1 MKNCF
6 FILLSSVFLLI
17 SVNTYA
23 QVTFIINSLPAS
35 TPDGSSFYIAG
46 DFNNWNPGEAA
57 YKLVLNN
64 DGKPEITLPAGSGN
78 IEFKFTRGSWES
90 CEGTSGGGQIANRNF
105 TYGNGQTVQISI
117 AGWEDNGG
125 GTEGSTAAS
134 NVHIISEN
142 FEMPQLNRTRRV
154 WIYLPPDYELSDK
167 TYPVLYMH
175 DGQNVFDVKTSY
187 AGEWKVDETLNHLF
201 ADHYE
206 VPIVV
211 AVDNGGGLRID
222 ELSPWVNPTY
232 GGGDG
237 EKYMQFMVETLK
249 PFIDQN
255 YRTRAEAASTALMGS
270 SLGAFISHFAMLAY
284 PDIFSKY
291 GIFSPAYWFSDSV
304 VSGTQNDYQAH
315 GRVYMMAGD
324 NEGEGV
330 VPEMQQMA
338 ALLQN
343 KGLPIDDLHIKVV
356 PGGQHNEALWQSQFE
371 EAIIWLF
378 RLSSGIQEEKSP
390 KSGYWYPN
398 PSTDKLHFKSGDKF
412 QNPELIEFFSET
424 GINVLTVVPEIN
436 LPLAIND
443 LHNGLYIIQTTFQD
457 GINIQRFVKQ

>member
-1 MKNCF
+1 MKNRF
-6 FILLSSVFLLI
+6 SFALILLFLLN
-17 SVNTYA
+17 SLVSNS

-46 DFNNWNPGEAA
+46 SFNNWNPGDDA
-57 YKLVLNN
+57 YKLVLNSSS
-64 DGKPEITLPAGSGN
+64 KPEITLPPGTGS

-125 GTEGSTAAS
+125 GSGGSTAAS
-134 NVHIISEN
+134 NVHIISDN

-154 WIYLPPDYELSDK
+154 WIYLPPDYETSGK
-167 TYPVLYMH
+167 NYPVLYMH
-175 DGQNVFDVKTSY
+175 DGQNVFDIKTSY
-187 AGEWKVDETLNHLF
+187 AGEWKVDESLNHLF

-222 ELSPWVNPTY
+222 ELSPWRNPNY

-237 EKYMQFMVETLK
+237 EKYMEFMVETLK
-249 PFIDQN
+249 PYIDQN
-255 YRTRAEAASTALMGS
+255 YRTQTNASSTALMGS
-270 SLGAFISHFAMLAY
+270 SLGGFISHYAMLAY
-284 PDIFSKY
+284 PEIYSKY

-304 VSGTQNDYQAH
+304 VTSTQTEYQAH

-330 VPEMQQMA
+330 VQDMQQMA
-338 ALLQN
+338 DILRN
-343 KGLPIDDLHIKVV
+343 KGLSADDLHVKVV

-378 RLSSGIQEEKSP
+378 RLSPGIPEKEIP
-390 KSGYWYPN
+390 KTGYWYPN
-398 PSTDKLHFKSGDKF
+398 PASEELFFKVGTSNQFPQKIDFINQSGSLVKSIENEIHFPINIS
-412 QNPELIEFFSET
+412 ELCQ
-424 GINVLTVVPEIN
+424 GN
-436 LPLAIND
+436 
-443 LHNGLYIIQTTFQD
+443 YIIHAIFSNSIVNQKFMKD
-457 GINIQRFVKQ
+457 